1 MNVAHPV
8 THTHDAVFVVTSHA
22 DSRLVRAKMT
32 TFARPVR
39 PPRLKP
45 RQRPAY
51 SIGGDNVG
59 ARVESSRLL
68 LARMEGENEGDG
80 EAPGDLEAPL
90 LDASRIEDDIQEEEP
105 TAVSQAPSPSRT
117 RFLADDG
124 REEEPTAV
132 SQAMSSAL
140 GHDLTPSQ
148 TRFLLTGSFID
159 ILTNVS
165 VSFIFPFLPTMLE
178 NAGAGP
184 YQRGLIF
191 AALPFGVLLVSP
203 LVPPL
208 LWRFGTKAALISSLV
223 LITACLSLATYA
235 GPPRG
240 DTKLTDRALTR
251 CVTIWVCS
259 RLFMGFA
266 VAGTGVTVLCL
277 MTRHLPRRSHVF
289 ANGVLESAIGV
300 GYMVGPAFGGWLFE
314 LFRWSEVPLIV
325 NATATALLIPLVA
338 NMRLED
344 EEEDDEEEGAGGNT
358 ADQEGGEDKRG
369 TVGMTMRLFARPRF
383 FAAVLVLLAVSISFG
398 VFPSTLPPH
407 LQRTLKIGEGSV
419 GTVYAGIAGLYA
431 FFTPFVGPLA
441 ENGGITNPLGAMA
454 VCGALLMA
462 VAHLCFG
469 PSPLLPM
476 RFDGPRDWR
485 LWAVDIIGGGVCYGI
500 GSAFGFVPLLPL
512 MQAAVV
518 DMGPRYME
526 MTAGLSN
533 AVYYSGE
540 LVGQLFGAQIVSSA
554 GFPWASTA
562 FGGMLVGA
570 CALFGLVRLVV
581 KPPATVIATLEAER
595 VEYEELLLSRSGT
608 PNLED
613 SEGEI

>member
-1 MNVAHPV
+1 M
-8 THTHDAVFVVTSHA
+8 FVVTSHA
-22 DSRLVRAKMT
+22 YSRLVRNNMGPPISSC
-32 TFARPVR
+32 RDRVR
-39 PPRLKP
+39 APSFVSAASMK
-45 RQRPAY
+45 
-51 SIGGDNVG
+51 G
-59 ARVESSRLL
+59 ET
-68 LARMEGENEGDG
+68 EGEG
-80 EAPGDLEAPL
+80 EAPGDLEASL
-90 LDASRIEDDIQEEEP
+90 LDASRIEDDVQEEEP
-105 TAVSQAPSPSRT
+105 TAA
-117 RFLADDG
+117 
-124 REEEPTAV
+124 
-132 SQAMSSAL
+132 SQAMSAAL

-159 ILTNVS
+159 ILTNIS

-178 NAGAGP
+178 DAGAGP

-203 LVPPL
+203 LIPPF
-208 LWRFGTKAALISSLV
+208 LWRVGTKAVLVSSLT
-223 LITACLSLATYA
+223 LITACLCLATYA
-235 GPPRG
+235 GPTRG
-240 DTKLTDRALTR
+240 GTKLTDRALTR
-251 CVTIWVCS
+251 CVTIWACS

-300 GYMVGPAFGGWLFE
+300 GYMIGPAFGGWLFE

-325 NATATALLIPLVA
+325 NATATAMLVPFVA
-338 NMRLED
+338 NMRLD
-344 EEEDDEEEGAGGNT
+344 EVEDDEEEGADGN
-358 ADQEGGEDKRG
+358 AAGQEGGDDKRG

-383 FAAVLVLLAVSISFG
+383 FAAILVLLAVSISFG

-419 GTVYAGIAGLYA
+419 GSVYAGIAALYA

-441 ENGGITNPLGAMA
+441 ENGGMTNPLGAMA
-454 VCGALLMA
+454 VFGASLMA

-485 LWAVDIIGGGVCYGI
+485 LWAVDIIGGGVCYGV

-518 DMGPRYME
+518 DMGPKYLE
-526 MTAGLSN
+526 MTAGVSN
-533 AVYYSGE
+533 GVYYFGE
-540 LVGQLFGAQIVSSA
+540 LVGQLFGAQIVSVL

-562 FGGMLVGA
+562 FGVMLVGS

-581 KPPATVIATLEAER
+581 KPPATVVATLEAER
-595 VEYEELLLSRSGT
+595 VEYEELLLSRSET

-613 SEGEI
+613 TEGDNR